1 MSYFYIPQRWTTRR
15 LEQYPRRFRLFW
27 KIKRQQPLTLPKH
40 CSKSPICSL
49 DFKLSLSPPPQAFLC
64 AKVCRTV
71 WGKSPTS
78 TVPHFLP
85 YRLLFQT
92 QLPELGHFS
101 YVYAT
106 PFFFTW
112 SKHAGEV
119 SRILSSDG
127 IQSQAKSLPV
137 ATGVYHF
144 SLFQVLTMLNFLLN
158 FTRFSS
164 VFRKIPYCS
173 EWCVC
178 TTSVGHEQVHFASFP
193 PKTTH
198 CNTVFFSL

>member
-40 CSKSPICSL
+40 CSKSSICSL

-64 AKVCRTV
+64 AKVCSLGQVTNVYSPSFFTVQTSLPDAASRTGAFFV
-71 WGKSPTS
+71 CLCNSI
-78 TVPHFLP
+78 
-85 YRLLFQT
+85 
-92 QLPELGHFS
+92 
-101 YVYAT
+101 
-106 PFFFTW
+106 FFTW

-127 IQSQAKSLPV
+127 IQSQAKSLPA